1 MTTPITTIRHTT
13 ASFRHDYFTC
23 MCLTADCLRFL
34 RSVTTDKARGY
45 SDTGPCL
52 PVAPSKEKIT
62 REGTSLSIAHA
73 QVFSVSRHLLL
84 FCLCSVEFHKKIGNH
99 LPPLLHF
106 LFVCVYQQFVCVY
119 QKI

>member
-62 REGTSLSIAHA
+62 GEGTSLQRTGQSNA
-73 QVFSVSRHLLL
+73 LLT
-84 FCLCSVEFHKKIGNH
+84 I
-99 LPPLLHF
+99 
-106 LFVCVYQQFVCVY
+106 
-119 QKI
+119 I